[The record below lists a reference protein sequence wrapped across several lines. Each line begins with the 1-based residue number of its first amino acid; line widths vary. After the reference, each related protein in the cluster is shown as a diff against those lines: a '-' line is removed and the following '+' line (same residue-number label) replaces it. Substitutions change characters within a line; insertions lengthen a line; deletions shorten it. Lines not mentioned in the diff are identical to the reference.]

1 MKNFG
6 GTSLDKDTHHNKL
19 TGFRKTDIANQL
31 YQMLKQRTQK
41 EFLNAE

>member
-6 GTSLDKDTHHNKL
+6 CASLEKDTHHNKL
-19 TGFRKTDIANQL
+19 TGFRKTDIANRL

-41 EFLNAE
+41 EFLYAE